1 MNHCQAHK
9 SVTREVKE
17 FLMNVDGVGE
27 ESITDFLLWKWASID
42 KKFKSINVSSFT
54 KQEESKVTGAD
65 FEMEIWLV
73 GRNLSYP
80 LVFQAKKFVKPYDA
94 YVNKLNYPQNTKS
107 QMNTLLTYASSRSSP
122 KIPFYAFYSLPD
134 EKTKA
139 MCRHN
144 DVDDCGVFMAHAK
157 KVEEFADGKHGRKV
171 SKNDLL
177 GVSNPFHCIFC
188 CPIAFRGYFEEY
200 FPSIDGEAN
209 EQSLPEYVHYLI
221 NTLELEVNEEQF
233 GEYIKKYN
241 LDKFRH
247 VAVYDMR
254 EIDGSPNKVFQRKS
268 R

>member
-1 MNHCQAHK
+1 MDHCQAHK

-17 FLMNVDGVGE
+17 FLMNVGGVGE
-27 ESITDFLLWKWASID
+27 ESITDFLLWKWASIN

-54 KQEESKVTGAD
+54 KQEENKVTGAD

-73 GRNLSYP
+73 GRNISYP

-94 YVNKLNYPQNTKS
+94 YVNKLNYPQNTKN
-107 QMNTLLTYASSRSSP
+107 QMNTLLTYASSSS
-122 KIPFYAFYSLPD
+122 KLPFYMFYSLPD

-139 MCRHN
+139 MCLHN
-144 DVDDCGVFMAHAK
+144 DVEDCGVFMAHAK
-157 KVEEFADGKHGRKV
+157 KVEEFADGKHGKKV

-177 GVSNPFHCIFC
+177 SVSNPFHCIFC

-200 FPSIDGEAN
+200 FPSIDSEAK
-209 EQSLPEYVHYLI
+209 EQRLPEYVHYLL
-221 NTLELEVNEEQF
+221 NTHELEVDKGQL
-233 GEYIKKYN
+233 GEYIKEYN
-241 LDKFRH
+241 LGIFRH

-254 EIDGSPNKVFQRKS
+254 EFDKSPNKALQRTG

>member
-9 SVTREVKE
+9 SVTHEVKE
-17 FLMNVDGVGE
+17 FLMHVDGVGE
-27 ESITDFLLWKWASID
+27 ESITDFLLWKWALID

-54 KQEESKVTGAD
+54 RQEESKVSGAD
-65 FEMEIWLV
+65 FEMEVWLV
-73 GRNLSYP
+73 GRSLSYP

-94 YVNKLNYPQNTKS
+94 YVNKLNYPKNTKS
-107 QMNTLLTYASSRSSP
+107 QMDTLLTYASLNS
-122 KIPFYAFYSLPD
+122 KIPFYALYSLPD

-139 MCRHN
+139 MCSHN
-144 DVDDCGVFMAHAK
+144 DIEDCGVFMAHAK

-188 CPIAFRGYFEEY
+188 CPIAFRGYFENY
-200 FPSIDGEAN
+200 FPPIGSEVKG
-209 EQSLPEYVHYLI
+209 QGLPEYVRYLLD
-221 NTLELEVNEEQF
+221 THELEVSEGQIE
-233 GEYIKKYN
+233 EYIKEYN
-241 LDKFRH
+241 LGKFRH

-254 EIDGSPNKVFQRKS
+254 EMDESPNNALQRTS

>member
-9 SVTREVKE
+9 FVTNEVKE
-17 FLMNVDGVGE
+17 FLINVDGVGE
-27 ESITDFLLWKWASID
+27 ESITDFLLWKWALID

-54 KQEESKVTGAD
+54 RHEESNVSGAD
-65 FEMEIWLV
+65 FEMEVWLV
-73 GRNLSYP
+73 GSKLNYP

-94 YVNKLNYPQNTKS
+94 YLNKLNYPKNTKN
-107 QMNTLLTYASSRSSP
+107 QMNTLIKYASANS

-157 KVEEFADGKHGRKV
+157 NVEEFADGKHGKRV

-188 CPIAFRGYFEEY
+188 CPLAFRGYFEKY
-200 FPSIDGEAN
+200 FPSMVDELKKR
-209 EQSLPEYVHYLI
+209 SLPQYVRYLI
-221 NTLELEVNEEQF
+221 EGHEQEVNEGQIR
-233 GEYIKKYN
+233 EYIKEYN
-241 LDKFRH
+241 LGKFRH
-247 VAVYDMR
+247 IAVYDMR
-254 EIDGSPNKVFQRKS
+254 ELEESPNKALQRTS